1 MLTFVGRNLNFVP
14 GRGELGTSAKDAK
27 KDVGKLMRSFF
38 LISSFVL
45 VALFSRWL
53 PHPANF
59 TAFGALALFSGAL
72 LGNRFAAVALPLA
85 ALVVSDLV
93 MGFHST
99 FLWVYLGFA
108 LTALLGSF
116 LQPQENAGRALVGS
130 FAASFIFFAV
140 SNFGVWIVGG
150 LYPLTL
156 EGLVRCYEMA
166 IPFMRNQVL
175 GDLLFV
181 AAFYVVA
188 KSLSLGFVTR
198 PQKAN

>member
-1 MLTFVGRNLNFVP
+1 
-14 GRGELGTSAKDAK
+14 
-27 KDVGKLMRSFF
+27 MRSFF
-38 LISSFVL
+38 LITGFVL
-45 VALFSRWL
+45 VALMSRWL

-72 LGNRFAAVALPLA
+72 LKNRFAAVALPMA
-85 ALVVSDLV
+85 ALVISDLV

-116 LQPQENAGRALVGS
+116 LQPEKNAGRALAGS
-130 FAASFIFFAV
+130 FAASLIFFAV

-150 LYPLTL
+150 LYPLNF

-166 IPFMRNQVL
+166 IPFLRNQVL
-175 GDLLFV
+175 GDLVFV
-181 AAFYVVA
+181 AAFYSVVHVLPRVSLEREA
-188 KSLSLGFVTR
+188 KLRLD
-198 PQKAN
+198 